1 MTHIKTEK
9 CSNQNNDT
17 MLRRLSPMLG
27 FIILMEKRALKNVNN
42 GTVRIKHQC
51 MKIKV
56 LSCHRCLI
64 KTGDEKI
71 NYI

>member
-1 MTHIKTEK
+1 
-9 CSNQNNDT
+9 
-17 MLRRLSPMLG
+17 MLSL
-27 FIILMEKRALKNVNN
+27 IILMEQRTLKNVNN
-42 GTVRIKHQC
+42 ATVHIRHQC
-51 MKIKV
+51 MKTKV